1 MAVLGLDLKRR
12 YIRAFPL
19 HCRLKLILHASDV
32 ARQKLI
38 CATSCKIEFVLD
50 AKQLLLV
57 LHSKIA
63 NPMMA
68 LTRLQPQLN
77 CIFKTIPLLLP
88 FL

>member
-1 MAVLGLDLKRR
+1 MIILQSAL
-12 YIRAFPL
+12 PL
-19 HCRLKLILHASDV
+19 HCRLKLILHAACV
-32 ARQKLI
+32 VRQKLV

-63 NPMMA
+63 NSMMA

-77 CIFKTIPLLLP
+77 CIFKTIPAPLL
-88 FL
+88 